1 MDKNTE
7 TGSVVLDKTDTETE
21 ALTADNAKADTQSTV
36 LAPVKKKRRKKKKT
50 AKIIIIL
57 VVIATLLGVGL
68 YFLLK
73 LFSNE
78 EEEKTVLTDVV
89 QIGSI
94 QSMVTGSGAAKAKDS
109 ATITLATGGT
119 VLEVYVKD
127 GDTVAKGDALYR
139 IDSSDAQAAV
149 DAAQKTVD
157 NYKKQLNA
165 INKSYSYLT
174 VTADYGGIL
183 IDSADIEVG
192 DTVGVGTKLA
202 TLVDDSKLKLTLY
215 FNYAYQND
223 IAVGQAVSVSVPS
236 TMSQLEGTITEI
248 NYTKRITPEG
258 SQLFQAVVTLDNP
271 GVLTADMGATA
282 TLKSADGE
290 LIYPYEYGKLAYNR
304 STDIIT
310 KAGGV
315 VEAVNLLEYGPVSAG
330 EFLLQ
335 LEAEDND
342 EQVATLENQLK
353 TAQDTLTKA
362 QDNLADLNAVSPMDG
377 TVLSC
382 SLQPGQEVQSG
393 ATVISIADTA
403 VMTIE
408 VQVDAMNV
416 SYVKSG
422 MPVTITQWGR
432 EGELYFMGIV
442 ESVSMEGKFENGY
455 SYYPAVVTV
464 DNLDGG
470 LLSGMGVDYSLVASQ
485 SDDCMMVPVQA
496 VKYTESGACLYI
508 RTDEKPDNAL
518 DAEALGL
525 DVPEG
530 FYAVPVTVGLSDT
543 ASAEIIEGVEVG
555 TEVFTQYMTDNGSS
569 DMGGGGVYYAM
580 G

>member
-73 LFSNE
+73 LFNNE
-78 EEEKTVLTDVV
+78 EEDKTVLTDVV

-94 QSMVTGSGAAKAKDS
+94 QSMVTGSGVTKAKDS

-183 IDSADIEVG
+183 IGSADIEVG

-258 SQLFQAVVTLDNP
+258 SQLFQAVVTMDNP

-282 TLKSADGE
+282 VLKSADGE

-335 LEAEDND
+335 MEAEDND

-362 QDNLADLNAVSPMDG
+362 QDSLADLNAVSPMDG

-382 SLQPGQEVQSG
+382 SLQTGQEVKSG
-393 ATVISIADTA
+393 TTVISIADTS

-432 EGELYFMGIV
+432 EGELYFMGTV

-485 SDDCMMVPVQA
+485 SDNCMMVPVQA

-518 DAEALGL
+518 DAAALGL

-569 DMGGGGVYYAM
+569 DMGGGVYYAM